1 MSETYRIRWG
11 GGGGEGV
18 RGRSEG
24 EGELCEGI
32 RAPKG
37 GMLTVLSFLLIH
49 FLIYFKD
56 MLPFFQNLVF
66 KDQLSYW
73 IRSSSETY

>member
-1 MSETYRIRWG
+1 M
-11 GGGGEGV
+11 

-24 EGELCEGI
+24 ESELCEGI

-37 GMLTVLSFLLIH
+37 GLLTVLSFYLSI
-49 FLIYFKD
+49 FLICFKD
-56 MLPFFQNLVF
+56 VLRFFQNLVF

-73 IRSSSETY
+73 VRSSSETY

>member
-1 MSETYRIRWG
+1 MM
-11 GGGGEGV
+11 GGEGV

-37 GMLTVLSFLLIH
+37 GMLTVLSCLLIH

>member
-1 MSETYRIRWG
+1 MM
-11 GGGGEGV
+11 GGEGV

-49 FLIYFKD
+49 IF
-56 MLPFFQNLVF
+56 
-66 KDQLSYW
+66 
-73 IRSSSETY
+73 

>member
-1 MSETYRIRWG
+1 MM
-11 GGGGEGV
+11 GGEGV

-37 GMLTVLSFLLIH
+37 AMLTVLSFLLIH

>member
-1 MSETYRIRWG
+1 MTG
-11 GGGGEGV
+11 GGGV

-49 FLIYFKD
+49 FFN
-56 MLPFFQNLVF
+56 MFQGCAAFFSKSCF
-66 KDQLSYW
+66 
-73 IRSSSETY
+73 